1 MSPRAAIVVE
11 NLPVPFDRRTWMQAQ
26 SLRDAGYDITVICP
40 KGKGLDKPEEQLD
53 GIRVLRYDLVEAA
66 SMLGYLREYV
76 QAVTLERKYLR
87 RVAREAP
94 LDVIQLCN
102 PPDVLFLVALWHK
115 LRYGTRVVF
124 DHRDLS
130 PEMFE
135 AKFGR
140 KSLFHR
146 ALLIAERLTFA
157 TADST
162 MSMNESSRRIAI
174 ERGKIDRDAAFIVI
188 SSPDL
193 SEFVPTPCETDFR
206 NGRRYLVGYVGI
218 MGEQDG
224 VDLLVR
230 AAHELISRYSRN
242 DVQFLLIGN
251 GSAFDSLREL
261 THDLRL
267 DDFVTFTGPVY
278 GEPMRAAL
286 SSCDVAVVPDPK
298 NSYNDHCTMCKV
310 LEYMALGVPI
320 VQFDLVENRVSAGD
334 AAAYATDNSP
344 ESLAET
350 IASVLDSD
358 PDSIEEMRRLGRERV
373 GGFDWQRQVPQLL
386 AAYSYALAAARK

>member
-1 MSPRAAIVVE
+1 MPLVSRA
-11 NLPVPFDRRTWMQAQ
+11 WMQAQ
-26 SLRDAGYDITVICP
+26 SLQDAGYDVTAICP

-53 GIRVLRYDLVEAA
+53 GIRILRYDLVEAA
-66 SMLGYLREYV
+66 SMLGYVREYV
-76 QAVTLERKYLR
+76 QALNGERKYLR
-87 RVAREAP
+87 KVAREAP

-115 LRYGTRVVF
+115 LRYGTRIVF
-124 DHRDLS
+124 DQLDLC

-140 KSLFHR
+140 RGLFHWM
-146 ALLIAERLTFA
+146 LLIAERLTFA
-157 TADST
+157 TADAVMST
-162 MSMNESSRRIAI
+162 NESCRRIAI
-174 ERGKIDRDAAFIVI
+174 ERGKVDPDAVFVVI
-188 SSPDL
+188 SRPDL
-193 SEFVPTPCETDFR
+193 SQFVPIPCATDFR
-206 NGRRYLVGYVGI
+206 NGRHHLVGYLGI

-230 AAHELISRYSRN
+230 AADELISRHSRN

-251 GSAFDSLREL
+251 GPAFDSLRDL

-267 DDFVTFTGPVY
+267 DDFVTFTGPLY

-344 ESLAET
+344 ESLAAT
-350 IASVLDSD
+350 IANVLDSD
-358 PDSIEEMRRLGRERV
+358 PDGIQEMRRLGRERV
-373 GGFDWQRQVPQLL
+373 GGLDWQTQVPQLL
-386 AAYSYALAAARK
+386 AAYAYALK